1 MEQEIKRHLAYEKF
15 LRGLSVVQL
24 KDIIKKYNLKTK
36 IRMTGTKI
44 MPDGKKTITI
54 LNKDDLIREIKKHT
68 SRTEDGYIILL
79 DNHLDNNNIVTKQ
92 IIDPKE
98 NLMNLK
104 RQLSKLQ
111 NEVLLGEEV
120 FVKNKPEKG
129 YENYL
134 KKKKEMLA
142 LFKKIEMI
150 QFERKK
156 VKQIQ
161 KEKKKLE
168 IPTEDQIRKA
178 MGLF

>member
-1 MEQEIKRHLAYEKF
+1 TNELCGGDPIFGQEKYLYTDTDK
-15 LRGLSVVQL
+15 
-24 KDIIKKYNLKTK
+24 KIIKNGLIFITKNQINDTGYNIKL
-36 IRMTGTKI
+36 
-44 MPDGKKTITI
+44 TI

-79 DNHLDNNNIVTKQ
+79 DNDNIVTKQ

-98 NLMNLK
+98 NLMKLK
-104 RQLSKLQ
+104 RQLGKLQ

-129 YENYL
+129 YENFL
-134 KKKKEMLA
+134 KKKKDMLA

-156 VKQIQ
+156 VKQIE

>member
-15 LRGLSVVQL
+15 LRGLSVLQL

-44 MPDGKKTITI
+44 MPDGTKTITI

-79 DNHLDNNNIVTKQ
+79 DNDNIVTKQ

-98 NLMNLK
+98 NLMKLK
-104 RQLSKLQ
+104 RQLGKLQ

-129 YENYL
+129 YENFL
-134 KKKKEMLA
+134 KKKKDMLA

-156 VKQIQ
+156 VKQIE

>member
-15 LRGLSVVQL
+15 LRGLSVLQL

-44 MPDGKKTITI
+44 MPDGTKTITI

-79 DNHLDNNNIVTKQ
+79 DNDNIVTKQ

-98 NLMNLK
+98 NLMKLK
-104 RQLSKLQ
+104 RQLGKLQ

-129 YENYL
+129 YENFL
-134 KKKKEMLA
+134 KKKKDMLA

-156 VKQIQ
+156 VKQNE

>member
-15 LRGLSVVQL
+15 LRGLSVLQL

-44 MPDGKKTITI
+44 MPDGTKTITI

-79 DNHLDNNNIVTKQ
+79 DNDNIVTKQ

-98 NLMNLK
+98 NLMKLK
-104 RQLSKLQ
+104 RQLGKLQ

-129 YENYL
+129 YENFL
-134 KKKKEMLA
+134 KKKKDMLA